1 MTLTIDLPGMV
12 LLALG
17 LGFIA
22 GAGWMLAMI
31 RPHA

>member
-1 MTLTIDLPGMV
+1 MILTIDLPGMV

-22 GAGWMLAMI
+22 GAGWMHCLA
-31 RPHA
+31 RPPA